1 MNETLKAMW
10 DTRPPRIPSK
20 QGGNAVIAGICEGI
34 AVRYRVDALL
44 VRVAF
49 VALSFVFG
57 VGLFAYTLCGFLMP
71 RFGMAASPAEVI
83 SRPNEELTDAE
94 RDDRTTGWVLLVLLI
109 IFFPTLSVGA
119 GGELVF
125 SAIGGL
131 ALAAV
136 AWWALHQRT
145 PVPPEGLVV
154 PPTQQTPRPPTAP
167 SEPPVTAQFTAPE
180 GYEHPAGTE
189 PAAPTPPAWDPLGTA
204 PGLWH
209 LPDPEPAPEPAPE
222 PEAKKKGSLLWLWI
236 PLALIIATPLVFA
249 SSVADR
255 VGEVVAD
262 RVGEVNLSYEDAQ
275 SIPDVNNLVGEMNV
289 DLSNLAPLKEPK
301 TVNFNNGIGEINILL
316 PNNVPVEVHCQAT
329 IGEATCPT
337 GKQNADKD
345 GALLTINVEHR
356 IGSVSAQFAE

>member
-1 MNETLKAMW
+1 MNETLKEMW
-10 DTRPPRIPSK
+10 DTRPPRIPKK
-20 QGGNAVIAGICEGI
+20 QGGNAIIAGICEGI
-34 AVRYRVDALL
+34 AVRYRIDVLL

-57 VGLFAYTLCGFLMP
+57 VGLFTYILCGFLMP
-71 RFGMAASPAEVI
+71 RFGMSASPAEVV

-125 SAIGGL
+125 SALGGL
-131 ALAAV
+131 VAAAV

-145 PVPPEGLVV
+145 PVPPAGLVV
-154 PPTQQTPRPPTAP
+154 PPSPQKPHEPKTQP
-167 SEPPVTAQFTAPE
+167 EPPVTARFTPPE
-180 GYEHPAGTE
+180 GHEHPAGPE
-189 PAAPTPPAWDPLGTA
+189 PAAPTPPAWDPLGAA

-209 LPDPEPAPEPAPE
+209 LPDPAPEPAPE
-222 PEAKKKGSLLWLWI
+222 PEPKKKSSRLWLWI
-236 PLALIIATPLVFA
+236 PVALLVAAPLVFGVGV
-249 SSVADR
+249 SDR
-255 VGEVVAD
+255 IGEVHLA
-262 RVGEVNLSYEDAQ
+262 YEDAQ

-316 PNNVPVEVHCQAT
+316 PNNVPVEVHCQANVGDT
-329 IGEATCPT
+329 TCPS

-345 GALLTINVEHR
+345 GALLTINVKHR

>member
-1 MNETLKAMW
+1 MNETLKEMW
-10 DTRPPRIPSK
+10 DTRPPRIPKK
-20 QGGNAVIAGICEGI
+20 QGGNAIIAGICEGI
-34 AVRYRVDALL
+34 AVRYRIDALL

-49 VALSFVFG
+49 VALSFAFG
-57 VGLFAYTLCGFLMP
+57 VGLFTYILCGFLMP

-109 IFFPTLSVGA
+109 IFFPTLSVATNGDR
-119 GGELVF
+119 VF
-125 SAIGGL
+125 SSIGGL

-189 PAAPTPPAWDPLGTA
+189 PAAPTPPAWDPLGAA

-209 LPDPEPAPEPAPE
+209 LPDPALEPAPE
-222 PEAKKKGSLLWLWI
+222 PEPKKKSSRLWLWI
-236 PLALIIATPLVFA
+236 PVALLVAAPLVFGVGV
-249 SSVADR
+249 SDR
-255 VGEVVAD
+255 IGEVHLA
-262 RVGEVNLSYEDAQ
+262 YEDAQ

>member
-1 MNETLKAMW
+1 MNETLKEMW
-10 DTRPPRIPSK
+10 DTRPPRIPKK
-20 QGGNAVIAGICEGI
+20 QGGNAIIAGICEGI
-34 AVRYRVDALL
+34 AVRYRIDVLL

-57 VGLFAYTLCGFLMP
+57 VGLFTYILCGFLMP

-145 PVPPEGLVV
+145 PVPPAGLVV
-154 PPTQQTPRPPTAP
+154 PPSPQKPREPKTQP
-167 SEPPVTAQFTAPE
+167 EPPVTARFTPPE
-180 GYEHPAGTE
+180 GYEHPAGPE
-189 PAAPTPPAWDPLGTA
+189 PAAPTPPAWDPLGAA

-209 LPDPEPAPEPAPE
+209 LPDPALEPAPE
-222 PEAKKKGSLLWLWI
+222 PEPKKKSSRLWLWI
-236 PLALIIATPLVFA
+236 PVALLVAAPLVFGVGV
-249 SSVADR
+249 SDR
-255 VGEVVAD
+255 IGEVHLA
-262 RVGEVNLSYEDAQ
+262 YEDAQ

-316 PNNVPVEVHCQAT
+316 PNNVPVEVHCQT
-329 IGEATCPT
+329 SIGETTCPS
-337 GKQNADKD
+337 GKHNADKD
-345 GALLTINVEHR
+345 GELLTINVKHR